1 MSILSAQR
9 DRLRAIADNLFDM
22 GCHNCA
28 SEVRDAADTI
38 WQLSNDC
45 VDLRMENEKLREYI
59 TAVAND
65 VYGSRLFDCS
75 WCRFFEQCCNDE
87 PKEHD
92 GRGCQWLLWARE
104 LGIEVGK

>member
-1 MSILSAQR
+1 MSMLSAQR

-45 VDLRMENEKLREYI
+45 VDLCMENEKLRELVRDMWRDI
-59 TAVAND
+59 PKSNCDWSTND
-65 VYGSRLFDCS
+65 GCCVGSDKCNGECS
-75 WCRFFEQCCNDE
+75 YFYRMR
-87 PKEHD
+87 K
-92 GRGCQWLLWARE
+92 
-104 LGIEVGK
+104 LGIEVDD